1 MLTHDLLIATDV
13 DILVKISKKITLPEK
28 AGERLATRK
37 TAGSVRKRL
46 RDGVKQ
52 RLLKRHCKGPITK
65 EGSLA
70 EVSLHAEA
78 IPADTSTAVFKSNK
92 LPNRNKALK
101 DLVGPFK
108 STKISRISKEHRTQ
122 KINAFKLKLRVPRAL
137 SAAAVEADVAGSSFA
152 FDAHSV
158 SRFIGLH
165 SDCVS
170 ESRTR
175 EAQSGYIW
183 NGWGANDFF

>member
-1 MLTHDLLIATDV
+1 MSALLLKLGDV
-13 DILVKISKKITLPEK
+13 S
-28 AGERLATRK
+28 
-37 TAGSVRKRL
+37 
-46 RDGVKQ
+46 VKQ
-52 RLLKRHCKGPITK
+52 RAAQAALQGPITK

-70 EVSLHAEA
+70 DVFLHAEA
-78 IPADTSTAVFKSNK
+78 IPAATSTAVFKSNK
-92 LPNRNKALK
+92 LPKRNKALK

-108 STKISRISKEHRTQ
+108 SAKISKISKEHRTQ
-122 KINAFKLKLRVPRAL
+122 KGNAFKLKLRVPRAL

-170 ESRTR
+170 ESRTH

-183 NGWGANDFF
+183 NGWSAKDFF

>member
-1 MLTHDLLIATDV
+1 MTAFVARFHTTQDVRATA
-13 DILVKISKKITLPEK
+13 E
-28 AGERLATRK
+28 ARGCEREAAAAQ
-37 TAGSVRKRL
+37 TAL
-46 RDGVKQ
+46 Q
-52 RLLKRHCKGPITK
+52 GPITK
-65 EGSLA
+65 EGSLG

-78 IPADTSTAVFKSNK
+78 IPVATSTAVFKSNK
-92 LPNRNKALK
+92 LPKRNKALK

-108 STKISRISKEHRTQ
+108 SAKISKISKEHRTQ

-175 EAQSGYIW
+175 EAQSGYI
-183 NGWGANDFF
+183 